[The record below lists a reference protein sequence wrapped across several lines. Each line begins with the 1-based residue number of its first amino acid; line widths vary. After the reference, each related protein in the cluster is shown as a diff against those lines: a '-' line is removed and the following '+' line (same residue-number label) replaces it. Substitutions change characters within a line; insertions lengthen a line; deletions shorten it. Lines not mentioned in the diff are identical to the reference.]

1 MKIWINIGV
10 GINVVLIFAF
20 FNYLFYYVM
29 GISIFKLVSIVN
41 SKGGKLDKIQFWI
54 LTLFFVNQW
63 NTDLSIH

>member
-41 SKGGKLDKIQFWI
+41 SKGGKLDKIQF
-54 LTLFFVNQW
+54 
-63 NTDLSIH
+63 